1 MREPSDPSDI
11 LLKRPPEAPRFRDW
25 FVDWWREIRS
35 PIEWDFYLSP
45 RHAIV
50 RRVLLWIPVF
60 VVMFVILGG
69 IGFYLFTGWR
79 ARDLARRAQQSIKY
93 GELRYALIQAESAR
107 SLRRNDPQVLRAY
120 AAALTAVGDARS
132 LQAWERLA
140 GVEALTRED
149 LVDKAAAAARLG
161 TDEQFKE
168 VVDSLDAAGR
178 PAEADVWRGRRA
190 LQQRDFTN
198 AEKYLRSAVKK
209 EPTAEMQIE
218 LARLLAT
225 INTKESI
232 AEAVQIIASMA
243 DGPDAGQ
250 ALAFALSLVP
260 AGPAT
265 RLEWAEKSVVNL
277 SADNEALLPAAGVL
291 IDDRHRS
298 LEDIIAQF
306 EPVFVDAPLEKRG
319 IYARWLLDRNRPGE
333 ALGLIYPGEARGTR
347 GAFLVR
353 AEALSAVGDW
363 QGLSDLIDAG
373 SPLSE
378 PATYLLKA
386 RADEGLK
393 RASVNADLE
402 KAIRTAVPRM
412 MLPEVLAQVDAMGK
426 SSVGDRV
433 LLELCG
439 EHGNAEYA
447 LRVARWRF
455 SQRGEP
461 RLRQEACRQA
471 LKAVPNSA
479 TVQDLQRLERLLAR
493 EPVDPSETEKVLAG
507 EPANVDFRLTHAL
520 ALLAAGRPAEARIML
535 EPCEAI
541 RHQLQPGQK
550 AVVVAVLAAT
560 GSRNEAVALARTM
573 KSAHL
578 TDAEYRLV
586 YELTTSDKP
595 EIRAPHDRAD
605 GAE

>member
-1 MREPSDPSDI
+1 MAKVS
-11 LLKRPPEAPRFRDW
+11 PELHRARHF
-25 FVDWWREIRS
+25 FSEWWHEIRS
-35 PIEWDFYLSP
+35 PIRWNQYLT
-45 RHAIV
+45 RREAIV
-50 RRVLLWIPVF
+50 RRVLLWIPVLVLMF
-60 VVMFVILGG
+60 VVFGG
-69 IGFYLFTGWR
+69 LAFYIFTGWR
-79 ARDLARRAQQSIKY
+79 ARDLARKAQQSIKY

-120 AAALTAVGDARS
+120 AAALTAVGDPRS

-168 VVDSLDAAGR
+168 VVDSLEASGR

-198 AEKYLRSAVKK
+198 AEKFLRSAVQKD
-209 EPTAEMQIE
+209 PSADTQIE
-218 LARLLAT
+218 LARLLVS
-225 INTKESI
+225 INTKESL
-232 AEAVQIIASMA
+232 AEAVQIIGSMT
-243 DGPDAGQ
+243 DGPDKGYV
-250 ALAFALSLVP
+250 LAFALASVP

-265 RLEWAEKSVVNL
+265 RLSWAEMAMGDL

-291 IDDRHRS
+291 IDDRHRT
-298 LEDIIAQF
+298 LEEILQQL
-306 EPVFVDAPLEKRG
+306 EPVFAEAPLDKRG
-319 IYARWLLDRNRPGE
+319 LYARWLLDRNRPGE

-353 AEALSAVGDW
+353 AEALSEVGDW

-378 PATYLLKA
+378 PATYLLRA
-386 RADEGLK
+386 RADEGLG
-393 RASVNADLE
+393 RASVNTDLE
-402 KAIRTAVPRM
+402 KAIRLAIPRL

-426 SSVGDRV
+426 ASVADRV

-439 EHGNAEYA
+439 EHGTAEYA

-461 RLRQEACRQA
+461 RLREEAYRRA
-471 LKAVPNSA
+471 LEAVPNSV
-479 TVQDLQRLERLLAR
+479 TVQDLERLERLLDR
-493 EPVDPSETEKVLAG
+493 KPVDPVETAKVLDG

-520 ALLAAGRPAEARIML
+520 ALLQAGRSAEARFTL

-541 RHQLQPGQK
+541 KHQLQPGQK
-550 AVVVAVLAAT
+550 AVVVAILAAT
-560 GSRNEAVALARTM
+560 GSRSEAIALVRTM

-586 YELTTSDKP
+586 YELTNVQKRDIRSPQEKGDESD
-595 EIRAPHDRAD
+595 E
-605 GAE
+605 